1 MPMNEPAASF
11 RGNNSRVDNITAAV
25 VDRGVEFHKTLGRT
39 VATAYCKENH
49 VPEPVIR
56 RILGIGQQ
64 RRALPAPPMRR
75 Y

>member
-1 MPMNEPAASF
+1 MPMNESAPSF
-11 RGNNSRVDNITAAV
+11 RGNNSRVDTITAAV

-56 RILGIGQQ
+56 RILSTSQQ
-64 RRALPAPPMRR
+64 RRALSAPPVRR